1 MMRVRR
7 DTGALPLVHAPDSTR
22 ARSGVLVGLIA
33 FVTWGLVPLY
43 WKLIDDVS
51 ADRIVAHRAIWCLAF
66 LAIVVI
72 VSATRR
78 TALREA
84 MKSPRSVAFSAL
96 AGWLIGINWFIYIWA
111 VIHGYVI
118 EASLGYFL
126 SPLVT
131 VAMGALVL
139 GERLPALRWVAVSL
153 ASVGVLLKVVLLG
166 TVPWIA
172 LSLCLTWGCYA
183 LVKKLA
189 GLDSIS
195 GLIVESASI
204 LPPAMLY
211 LLFAVGPDSGPGF
224 AAGWPRVPMLL
235 IGGGLIT
242 AVPLLCYAFAT
253 RRLTLATLGLMQYLT
268 PTMTLLLGVFLYR
281 EPFVARDL
289 FTFGCIWAGL
299 VLYSTS
305 SVESR

>member
-1 MMRVRR
+1 V
-7 DTGALPLVHAPDSTR
+7 PAPDSSR
-22 ARSGVLVGLIA
+22 ATSGVLVGLIA
-33 FVTWGLVPLY
+33 FVSWGLVPLY

-66 LAIVVI
+66 LALVVG
-72 VSATRR
+72 VSAARR
-78 TALREA
+78 DTLREVL
-84 MKSPRSVAFSAL
+84 KSPRSVAFSAL

-111 VIHGYVI
+111 VIHDHVI

-131 VAMGALVL
+131 VALGALVL
-139 GERLPALRWVAVSL
+139 GERLPTQRWIAVTL

-172 LSLCLTWGCYA
+172 LSLCSTWGCYA

-189 GLDSIS
+189 GLDSIT
-195 GLIVESASI
+195 GLIVESTSI
-204 LPPAMLY
+204 LPPALLY
-211 LLFAVGPDSGPGF
+211 LAFAVGSDSGPSF
-224 AAGWPRVPMLL
+224 AAGWPRVPLLL
-235 IGGGLIT
+235 IGGGVIT
-242 AVPLLCYAFAT
+242 AVPLLCYAYAT
-253 RRLTLATLGLMQYLT
+253 RRLTLATLGLLQYLT
-268 PTMTLLLGVFLYR
+268 PTMTFLLGVFLFR

-305 SVESR
+305 SAESR